1 MTSQA
6 ITAQDDNSVEIPELP
21 IEEFAF
27 RFRLPD
33 DVRDGLTNHFL
44 ALMGAEPL
52 RPEERL
58 AA

>member
-1 MTSQA
+1 MNPQTIS
-6 ITAQDDNSVEIPELP
+6 QDDTSADLVDNFGD
-21 IEEFAF
+21 EFPY
-27 RFRLPD
+27 RLPD
-33 DVRDGLTNHFL
+33 EVRDSLTNHFL